1 MSIQGNPKLEDL
13 DLFGVGHF
21 ARAATQPIHNATDSV
36 QWALKKNCS
45 LTPRQLAACLACVSL
60 PGFLA
65 GLAFFVLGAPMILL
79 MLVLQGITMA
89 WCFAAYGRHA
99 ADREWLR
106 VSQEAIEVHIVHGAD
121 EVRNTFNRSAA
132 SLALLAG
139 QQNLIAIS
147 ESGRSVQVGSSLP
160 MHLRPVLFEDLCLAA
175 CRFQ

>member
-1 MSIQGNPKLEDL
+1 MSIQGNTKLEDL

-21 ARAATQPIHNATDSV
+21 ARAATQPIHNAADSV

-60 PGFLA
+60 PGLLA

-79 MLVLQGITMA
+79 MLILQGITMA
-89 WCFAAYGRHA
+89 WCFVAYGRHA
-99 ADREWLR
+99 ADREWLS
-106 VSQEAIEVHIVHGAD
+106 VSRDAIEVHVVRGAD
-121 EVRNTFNRSAA
+121 EVRKTFDRATA

-139 QQNLIAIS
+139 QHNLIAIS

-160 MHLRPVLFEDLCLAA
+160 RHLRPLLFQDLCLATR
-175 CRFQ
+175 RFQ